1 MKSHDFGKKLLTD
14 QCQQIRL
21 SDFVRKTKPHLK
33 EAFLLSAIETEGYQI
48 LLSRS
53 KTGFGGL
60 RYWFNCPLCHKRAG
74 VLYKHPIHQTLGCRR
89 CLGLDYRK
97 HRYGRMIEGMIQ

>member
-1 MKSHDFGKKLLTD
+1 MKTHDFGKKLLTD
-14 QCQQIRL
+14 QCRQIRL
-21 SDFVRKTKPHLK
+21 SDFVRKTKPRIK
-33 EAFLLSAIETEGYQI
+33 EALLLSAIETEGYQI

-74 VLYKHPIHQTLGCRR
+74 VLYKHPLNQAFGCRR
-89 CLGLDYRK
+89 CLRLDYRK
-97 HRYGRMIEGMIQ
+97 HLYKGMAEGMV